1 MVRAELREKG
11 GEMKIIGMVHCV
23 LKGMKKVI
31 ENSLELEKDKR
42 TVIITGPNMGGKST
56 LLRTVSIIVILA

>member
-1 MVRAELREKG
+1 
-11 GEMKIIGMVHCV
+11 MKIIGMVHCV